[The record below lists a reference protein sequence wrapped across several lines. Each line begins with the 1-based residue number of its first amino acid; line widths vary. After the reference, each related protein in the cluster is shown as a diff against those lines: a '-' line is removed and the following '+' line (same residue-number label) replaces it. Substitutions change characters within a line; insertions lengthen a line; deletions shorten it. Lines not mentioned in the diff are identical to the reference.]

1 MSPKEKK
8 RVLVV
13 DDEKTILDLAR
24 SLLEDAGYEIVGVR
38 NSKDAM
44 AEVKKKKVDAMLL
57 DIYLG
62 QENGLSFLTKF
73 KELYADVPVVI
84 LTGIGY
90 DNSAIKTALQNGASG
105 YFSKETGLENVIPVL
120 QRLMHEQKTS

>member
-1 MSPKEKK
+1 MKEAKEKK
-8 RVLVV
+8 RILIV
-13 DDEKTILDLAR
+13 DDEKATVDVACH
-24 SLLEDAGYEIVGVR
+24 LLSEAGFETVGAR

-44 AEVKKKKVDAMLL
+44 SEMKKKIAHAILL

-62 QENGLSFLTKF
+62 QENGLAFLIKF
-73 KELYADVPVVI
+73 KEEYPHVPVLI

-105 YFSKETGLENVIPVL
+105 YFSKETGLENIIPVL
-120 QRLMHEQKTS
+120 QRLISE